1 VATSAT
7 STGASAP
14 STPPPAGTTWT
25 GDWDE
30 QFGDRVYGADTVP
43 IGPVAALLTG
53 LQHRDGSTVSGVAL
67 RVEGVII
74 SAAPVPAVTADL
86 TPTQARELAEALT
99 ALADRAEALDG
110 LR

>member
-1 VATSAT
+1 MATSAT
-7 STGASAP
+7 NTGVSAS
-14 STPPPAGTTWT
+14 STPPPVGTTWT

-30 QFGDRVYGADTVP
+30 HFGDRVYGADPVP

-74 SAAPVPAVTADL
+74 SAAPESAVTADL
-86 TPTQARELAEALT
+86 TPTQARELADALT
-99 ALADRAEALDG
+99 ALADRAETLDG

>member
-1 VATSAT
+1 M
-7 STGASAP
+7 
-14 STPPPAGTTWT
+14 
-25 GDWDE
+25 
-30 QFGDRVYGADTVP
+30 YGADTVP

>member
-1 VATSAT
+1 M
-7 STGASAP
+7 
-14 STPPPAGTTWT
+14 
-25 GDWDE
+25 
-30 QFGDRVYGADTVP
+30 YGADPVP
-43 IGPVAALLTG
+43 VGPVAALLTG

-74 SAAPVPAVTADL
+74 SAATESAVIADL
-86 TPTQARELAEALT
+86 TPTQARELSEALT